1 MSRTLSLVA
10 TLCAAQ
16 VAGMAGFA
24 AFPALVPTF
33 QAEWGLSNTEAGWI
47 SGIYYAGYLS
57 GVPVLVSL
65 TDRVDPRRIYLISM
79 ALTGLVT
86 LGFALFAEGFWT
98 ALAFRALAGVGLAGT
113 YMPGLKALS
122 DLIEG
127 PRQSRALAFYTASF
141 GIGASLSYLL
151 AGEVEAAGLGWQWA
165 FGLAS
170 LGPLAAMLL
179 VPTALGPRRPPAQAI
194 PATHLLDFRPVLA
207 RPMAMAYILAYSAHN
222 WELFCLRSWIVVF
235 FVFAQSQQP
244 DGAAGWLGPAA
255 LAAIVT
261 LIGVPSSI
269 IGNELAVR
277 FGRRR
282 MVIAIMTASALMAC
296 VIGFAA
302 TWPFAVVFAL
312 MLVYG
317 VLVTAD
323 SASIT
328 TGAVANAAP
337 GYRGATMAL
346 HACIGFM
353 GAFLGPL
360 AVGVV
365 LDLSGGGG
373 TAVSWGLAFICFGLG
388 VAMGPMA
395 LLILGRRQPRKVSP
409 HG

>member
-1 MSRTLSLVA
+1 
-10 TLCAAQ
+10 
-16 VAGMAGFA
+16 
-24 AFPALVPTF
+24 
-33 QAEWGLSNTEAGWI
+33 
-47 SGIYYAGYLS
+47 
-57 GVPVLVSL
+57 
-65 TDRVDPRRIYLISM
+65 
-79 ALTGLVT
+79 
-86 LGFALFAEGFWT
+86 
-98 ALAFRALAGVGLAGT
+98 
-113 YMPGLKALS
+113 
-122 DLIEG
+122 
-127 PRQSRALAFYTASF
+127 
-141 GIGASLSYLL
+141 
-151 AGEVEAAGLGWQWA
+151 
-165 FGLAS
+165 
-170 LGPLAAMLL
+170 
-179 VPTALGPRRPPAQAI
+179 
-194 PATHLLDFRPVLA
+194 
-207 RPMAMAYILAYSAHN
+207 MAMAYILAYSAHN

-235 FVFAQSQQP
+235 FAFAQSQQP

-296 VIGFAA
+296 AIGFAA

-317 VLVTAD
+317 MLVTAD
-323 SASIT
+323 SAAIT
-328 TGAVANAAP
+328 AGAVANAPP

-365 LDLSGGGG
+365 LDLSGGGT

-388 VAMGPMA
+388 VAMGPLA
-395 LLILGRRQPRKVSP
+395 LLILGRRQR
-409 HG
+409 

>member
-16 VAGMAGFA
+16 VAGMTGFA

-122 DLIEG
+122 DRIEG

-151 AGEVEAAGLGWQWA
+151 AGEIEGRLGWQWA

-170 LGPLAAMLL
+170 LGPCAAMLL
-179 VPTALGPRRPPAQAI
+179 VPMALGPRRPPAHAI
-194 PATHLLDFRPVLA
+194 PTTHLLDFRPVLA

-244 DGAAGWLGPAA
+244 DGGAGWLGPAA

-296 VIGFAA
+296 VTGFAA
-302 TWPFAVVFAL
+302 TWPFAVLFAL

-328 TGAVANAAP
+328 AGAVANAPP

-365 LDLSGGGG
+365 LDLSGGGA

-388 VAMGPMA
+388 VAMGPLA
-395 LLILGRRQPRKVSP
+395 LSILGRRHPRK
-409 HG
+409 